1 MAAGAG
7 ARHHHQGMR
16 IHPNPPRMVTVVV
29 ALALA
34 VVGVA
39 LAWPIEPVL
48 GVLAPVT
55 DLITGFGIA
64 LDQTTG
70 FLCLLGSSGL
80 LVAGS
85 LLPGI

>member
-1 MAAGAG
+1 
-7 ARHHHQGMR
+7 
-16 IHPNPPRMVTVVV
+16 MVTVVAAV
-29 ALALA
+29 AFA
-34 VVGVA
+34 VIGVA

-55 DLITGFGIA
+55 DVIKGFGIA
-64 LDQTTG
+64 LNQATG
-70 FLCLLGSSGL
+70 FLCLLASSGL

>member
-1 MAAGAG
+1 MEL
-7 ARHHHQGMR
+7 
-16 IHPNPPRMVTVVV
+16 HPNPPRMITVVV

-34 VVGVA
+34 LIGVS
-39 LAWPIEPVL
+39 LAWPIEPAL
-48 GVLAPVT
+48 ALLAPVT
-55 DLITGFGIA
+55 DTVQGFGLA
-64 LDQTTG
+64 MDQSTG

>member
-1 MAAGAG
+1 
-7 ARHHHQGMR
+7 MR
-16 IHPNPPRMVTVVV
+16 LHPNPPRMVTVIA

-34 VVGVA
+34 VIGVA
-39 LAWPIEPVL
+39 LAWPVEPAL
-48 GVLAPVT
+48 GLLAPVT
-55 DLITGFGIA
+55 DTLRSFGLA
-64 LDQTTG
+64 MDQATG